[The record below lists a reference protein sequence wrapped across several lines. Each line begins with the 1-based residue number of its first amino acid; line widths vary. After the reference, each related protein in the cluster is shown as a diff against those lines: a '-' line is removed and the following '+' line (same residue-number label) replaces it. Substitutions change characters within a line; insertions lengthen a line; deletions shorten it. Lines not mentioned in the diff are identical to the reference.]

1 MVRNNLGH
9 GGLDTVAEMDGVQTV
24 IDDRRR
30 RKRYH
35 IRLAVDVTGATPSH
49 RLISGWS
56 VDISSIGVRIES
68 EALARYQPFQPGAT
82 VVIAADWPVL
92 HNQLT
97 PLRLIMIG
105 ELVRSTSSDLVV
117 RIQRYYFE
125 PQSR

>member
-1 MVRNNLGH
+1 MSSMKQELGYEH
-9 GGLDTVAEMDGVQTV
+9 DAARTVSIE
-24 IDDRRR
+24 RRA
-30 RKRYH
+30 RKRYD
-35 IRLAVDVTGATPSH
+35 IRSAVDVTGATPSH

-105 ELVRSTSSDLVV
+105 ELVRSTSSDLAV
-117 RIQRYYFE
+117 RIQRHYFE
-125 PQSR
+125 LQSR